1 MSSKQKLALC
11 PSVSLLPF
19 QSSTSKCANTYIKRV
34 SILKP
39 LKLATLDRQ
48 LRTMWLCLN
57 ASFGLA
63 KMQFFWTSSSFL
75 SHQRANDS
83 FKKYLFENFLPHS
96 YYISKQLLVQVLFF
110 YLVPKMSLIIIINIG
125 MLLFIMKDLLKS

>member
-1 MSSKQKLALC
+1 
-11 PSVSLLPF
+11 
-19 QSSTSKCANTYIKRV
+19 
-34 SILKP
+34 
-39 LKLATLDRQ
+39 
-48 LRTMWLCLN
+48 MWLCLN

-110 YLVPKMSLIIIINIG
+110 LFGAKNVIDHHHQHWYAPFHHEGFAKMLEEESCLIKHA
-125 MLLFIMKDLLKS
+125 MQ